1 MKTLIILLE
10 QTFLTN
16 KQNTIDMQKIT
27 RIGKLFTLA
36 LLTISYVTLLGCG
49 SSENKPAERQAYVIP
64 DSLFKTLAI
73 DTVTKT
79 QLDNSITFSGKVA
92 FNDDN
97 VVNVFPMVSG
107 VIQDIKVMLG
117 DYVSAGQTLAVIKSA
132 EMAQMSSDLL
142 NAETNLRLAEK
153 TLDKTKDMYKS
164 GLASLTDSLSAEVS
178 VQQAKAE
185 LTRVH
190 RVLKIN
196 GDNKEGDYVIKAPV
210 SGFIVQKLVTN
221 NTAIRV
227 DNSTNLFTISDLKN
241 VWVLANVYESNIGNV
256 HLNDPVEVTTLS
268 YPGRIYKGKV
278 DKVFNVLDP
287 TNKVMR
293 LRVVLDNPD
302 YALKPE
308 MFANI
313 SISSTENKQVLAIPT
328 SALIFDHSQYYVLL
342 VKSPKDVEIAP
353 VKVINKVGD
362 KTYIESGVTEG
373 SKIIG
378 SQTILIYDAL
388 NS

>member
-1 MKTLIILLE
+1 MKNISKIRHFLTFALLITSTIIL
-10 QTFLTN
+10 
-16 KQNTIDMQKIT
+16 
-27 RIGKLFTLA
+27 A
-36 LLTISYVTLLGCG
+36 GCG
-49 SSENKPAERQAYVIP
+49 SSESKVAERQAYVIP

-73 DTVTKT
+73 DTVIKT
-79 QLDNSITFSGKVA
+79 QYDNSITFTGKVA
-92 FNDDN
+92 FNDDH
-97 VVNVFPMVSG
+97 VVNVYPMVSG

-117 DYVSAGQTLAVIKSA
+117 DYVSAGQTLAIIKSA

-227 DNSTNLFTISDLKN
+227 DNATNLFTISDLKN

-256 HLNDPVEVTTLS
+256 HLNDPVDVTTLS
-268 YPGRIYKGKV
+268 YPGKVYKGKV

-313 SISSTENKQVLAIPT
+313 TVSSKEDKKVLAIPS

-342 VKSPKDVEIAP
+342 VKSPKDVEITP
-353 VKVINKVGD
+353 VQVINKVGD
-362 KTYIESGVTEG
+362 KTYITSGVQEG
-373 SKIIG
+373 DKIIG